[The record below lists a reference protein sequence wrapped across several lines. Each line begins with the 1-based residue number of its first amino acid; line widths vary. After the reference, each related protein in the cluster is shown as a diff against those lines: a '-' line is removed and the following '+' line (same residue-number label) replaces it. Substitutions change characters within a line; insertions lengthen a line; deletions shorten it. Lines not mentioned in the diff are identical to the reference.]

1 MLMLSLL
8 HLIDNEIEVWE
19 EDHVEEDVEDSTH
32 FASRPSDSSFSLVMW
47 LCLFLKLLQK
57 KHYIPDT
64 AIQLLLS
71 CLTMVL
77 KVLTRQVAKVSEYFP
92 SSLHKLNQ
100 LTGSQNESFDVVC
113 GKCYTVYEYKD
124 LC

>member
-19 EDHVEEDVEDSTH
+19 EDHIKEDIEDSTH

-57 KHYIPDT
+57 KH
-64 AIQLLLS
+64 
-71 CLTMVL
+71 
-77 KVLTRQVAKVSEYFP
+77 
-92 SSLHKLNQ
+92 
-100 LTGSQNESFDVVC
+100 
-113 GKCYTVYEYKD
+113 
-124 LC
+124 